1 MSPKQLK
8 TILTCYCPCCGEGHL
23 FEVSNPYKLSTLT
36 VMHKSCPKC
45 GADFM
50 KEPGF
55 YFGASYVSYA
65 LTVALWVAVV
75 VALLTFDAIG
85 LIEYGFLTH
94 PMTFLGTGITL
105 LLLLVPIIF
114 RVSRSIWLAV
124 FTEPRA

>member
-1 MSPKQLK
+1 
-8 TILTCYCPCCGEGHL
+8 
-23 FEVSNPYKLSTLT
+23 
-36 VMHKSCPKC
+36 
-45 GADFM
+45 M

-94 PMTFLGTGITL
+94 PVTFLGTGITL

-124 FTEPRA
+124 FIEPRA

>member
-1 MSPKQLK
+1 
-8 TILTCYCPCCGEGHL
+8 
-23 FEVSNPYKLSTLT
+23 
-36 VMHKSCPKC
+36 
-45 GADFM
+45 M

>member
-1 MSPKQLK
+1 
-8 TILTCYCPCCGEGHL
+8 
-23 FEVSNPYKLSTLT
+23 
-36 VMHKSCPKC
+36 
-45 GADFM
+45 M

-94 PMTFLGTGITL
+94 PVTFLGT
-105 LLLLVPIIF
+105 
-114 RVSRSIWLAV
+114 
-124 FTEPRA
+124 